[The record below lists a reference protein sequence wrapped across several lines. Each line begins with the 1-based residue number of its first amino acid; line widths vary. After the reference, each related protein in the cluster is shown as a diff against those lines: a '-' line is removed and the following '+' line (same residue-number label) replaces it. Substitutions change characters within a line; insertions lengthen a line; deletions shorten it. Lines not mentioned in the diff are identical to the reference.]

1 LLLAVSSSLEGNVA
15 RLNSVFNTVVGR
27 LRSLGLDVDAD
38 KTEFIHFTRSK
49 SNPANDPFINIVP
62 LSSPARTVRSLTV
75 IRWLGVFFDR
85 KLTFKDHVEKMAKC
99 AMSTVA
105 GLRILANTIRGLSV
119 ANARLLYKT
128 VVLPVL
134 TFASPVWYTGV
145 K

>member
-1 LLLAVSSSLEGNVA
+1 LLSVSSTLEGNVA
-15 RLNSVFNTVVGR
+15 RLSTAFNTVVGQ
-27 LRSLGLDVDAD
+27 LRALGLDVDAD

-49 SNPANDPFINIVP
+49 SNPANDPSINIIP
-62 LSSPARTVRSLTV
+62 LSSPARTVRPLMV

-85 KLTFKDHVEKMAKC
+85 KLTFKDHVDKMAKR

-105 GLRILANTIRGLSV
+105 GLRILANTIRGLSMV
-119 ANARLLYKT
+119 NARLLYKT